1 LKPSK
6 LKLSLLPEILAICS
20 LEKDARIPVWA
31 LAGRFFS
38 ITRTMKEL
46 SVVCP
51 QSQVPQG
58 IQRDEGWRCLKVEDS
73 LDVSGSG
80 FLASLT
86 TPLADEGINAFVVS
100 TYQTDYLLVEERFL
114 RKAITVLAYNGHQ
127 ILHPYRQI
135 R

>member
-1 LKPSK
+1 MKPSK

-38 ITRTMKEL
+38 ITRTAHEL

-58 IQRDEGWRCLKVEDS
+58 IIKDDGWRCLKVEDT
-73 LDVSGSG
+73 LDVSASG

-86 TPLADEGINAFVVS
+86 MPLADEGINAFVVS
-100 TYQTDYLLVEERFL
+100 TYQTDYLLVQERFL

-127 ILHPYRQI
+127 ILHPHRQV